1 MFTALVNF
9 IQYHITET
17 IMAFFAPILKH
28 CTVDG
33 YVLNFYFIILEFSET
48 YGIITIAFLFT
59 ILMIYYRNTIF
70 NVYKIS
76 IKFITNNNYRK
87 NIIIDLPKRLVNY
100 TKMLNNK
107 IYNRTYKTSSII
119 YSITTKF

>member
-48 YGIITIAFLFT
+48 YGIVTIAFLFT

-70 NVYKIS
+70 NVYKIT
-76 IKFITNNNYRK
+76 IKFINNNYRK
-87 NIIIDLPKRLVNY
+87 NIIIDLPKRLTNY

-107 IYNRTYKTSSII
+107 INNRIYKTSFII
-119 YSITTKF
+119 SSVTNKF

>member
-70 NVYKIS
+70 NVYKEIVYRVIFFFFFVIFS
-76 IKFITNNNYRK
+76 FI
-87 NIIIDLPKRLVNY
+87 L
-100 TKMLNNK
+100 
-107 IYNRTYKTSSII
+107 
-119 YSITTKF
+119 